1 MNERI
6 LFVLNELLNLDYTN
20 VEVGVNY
27 ISRTNVMSTEEI
39 ADKLEERH
47 GRFFCPDGD
56 RDLGTWDSIQTNYI
70 YVYAREE
77 DTETLIKHNP
87 DFFSIPVADGDQW
100 IFIFA

>member
-1 MNERI
+1 MNERMT
-6 LFVLNELLNLDYTN
+6 FVLSEILNLDYTN
-20 VEVGVNY
+20 AEIGVNY
-27 ISRTNVMSTEEI
+27 ISRTNEMSTEEI
-39 ADKLEERH
+39 AAKLEFLF

-56 RDLGTWDSIQTNYI
+56 RDLGTWDSIQTNFL

-87 DFFSIPVADGDQW
+87 DFFSVPAEDGDQW